1 MANISQG
8 QLRAMINQ
16 IVEQAVGE
24 KMGARA
30 ASWQSDY
37 RADRARLSYDNKPR
51 NRDSSGF
58 DFYGAGK
65 AISGI
70 GNILEQQQKYRAI
83 VNAEQEY
90 RNKYFSD
97 DGFVWNS
104 KSESSSIQESLEKY
118 KNRNKISGLQKFQ
131 SFGQAL
137 QGFGGLQNAYQN
149 KDMLGGA
156 QSGYSM
162 ATGIAGM
169 FTSNPTALAN
179 WGWLGM
185 GLGLLTGLFGKKK
198 EINEWNKPK
207 FKDAEQAYNKLF
219 TVDRGER
226 DLYHMPE
233 SFYFRNGWSGSR
245 HIVVK
250 VGNEQFNDHIRESM
264 TSSYSNQLQRGL
276 VF

>member
-16 IVEQAVGE
+16 MVEQAVGE

-37 RADRARLSYDNKPR
+37 RPDRARLSYDNKPR

-70 GNILEQQQKYRAI
+70 ASILERQNQLGKPK
-83 VNAEQEY
+83 EETGF
-90 RNKYFSD
+90 FSGIAKRLGLGSD
-97 DGFVWNS
+97 EKKGVSGFERV
-104 KSESSSIQESLEKY
+104 
-118 KNRNKISGLQKFQ
+118 Q
-131 SFGQAL
+131 SFGTAL
-137 QGFGGLQNAYQN
+137 QGFGGLQSAYKN
-149 KDMLGGA
+149 KDPLNGMM
-156 QSGYSM
+156 SGYSM
-162 ATGIAGM
+162 MTGLGGM
-169 FTSNPTALAN
+169 FLNPAN
-179 WGWLGM
+179 NPAHQKLLGTLGWIGM
-185 GLGLLTGLFGKKK
+185 GIGLLTGLFGKKK
-198 EINEWNKPK
+198 EIDEWNRPK

-233 SFYFRNGWSGSR
+233 SFYFRSGWSGPR